1 MIASDV
7 EVLAVTLH
15 DQRLLTQ
22 ARALSRSAQ
31 VALDRSATRLQSI
44 VDRSRRASQASL
56 DAAGRRLDGHRG
68 RMTGAARSHLRTA
81 EVHIAAGERRI
92 AHRAPRAL
100 SEADRSIAAP
110 VRDRMGRVV
119 ASVSV
124 AEHVDD
130 VDAGLRHLAGPV
142 IETAKRVSAGLGWTW

>member
-1 MIASDV
+1 MKNSIDIVAFIKAIFGEKFTGHITVLVDKYGTEIKTEKYKSDV
-7 EVLAVTLH
+7 FRVL
-15 DQRLLTQ
+15 DQNGDVGSEELE
-22 ARALSRSAQ
+22 Q
-31 VALDRSATRLQSI
+31 V
-44 VDRSRRASQASL
+44 RRQGFAENRGESQV
-56 DAAGRRLDGHRG
+56 G
-68 RMTGAARSHLRTA
+68 MC
-81 EVHIAAGERRI
+81 
-92 AHRAPRAL
+92 
-100 SEADRSIAAP
+100 SIAAP